1 VVRKVF
7 GLTETE
13 TVSEGFWRLGVF
25 VGVFGVFGGVFGL
38 KCGKND
44 IFGS

>member
-1 VVRKVF
+1 MIHRGGASK
-7 GLTETE
+7 
-13 TVSEGFWRLGVF
+13 GFWRLGVF

-44 IFGS
+44 ILGS